1 MKSKQ
6 SLGTNYVPAHRSTV
20 DGKLPSFIA
29 FFLPEDCKVQTSADF
44 YYVTA
49 IACLCA
55 TFIFPPCIL
64 AAAYYII
71 KAKRQKGTE
80 Q

>member
-1 MKSKQ
+1 M
-6 SLGTNYVPAHRSTV
+6 PAHRSTA

-29 FFLPEDCKVQTSADF
+29 FFLPEDCKVKTSADF

-49 IACLCA
+49 ITCLCA
-55 TFIFPPCIL
+55 TFIFPPCVL
-64 AAAYYII
+64 AAVYCVV
-71 KAKRQKGTE
+71 KAKRQKGGN